1 MEISSFK
8 CLADLGMGDP
18 FLMQQWPHVDSIGD
32 LSSISTNSTF
42 SEGYN
47 IDTNQSYYYDNNN
60 NNTMSSHQPV
70 LDFDYSNVRPSKQLK
85 IAKDDRFSCS
95 PPSDSVNL
103 VNSGLVKPKEE
114 TWYNSSGGALN
125 FSSPESVIS
134 TGSQNHVLKRASTG
148 ANGSRLPQDHIMAER
163 KRREKLSQRFIT
175 LATLVPGLKKM
186 DKASV
191 LGDAINHIKQ
201 LQEKVKALEEQ
212 TRKKSTI
219 ESMVLVRKYEVT
231 CAAHSSSE
239 NSTTDE
245 QSISS
250 GPTTTESFPEIEARF
265 CHRDVLISIHCGKRK
280 GVLEKTVAEIEKL
293 HLSVVNSS
301 IMSFG
306 DSALNITVVA
316 QKDGESDMSMKE
328 LVQNLRGALKI
339 FV

>member
-1 MEISSFK
+1 
-8 CLADLGMGDP
+8 MGDP
-18 FLMQQWPHVDSIGD
+18 FLMQQWPHVDSIGN

-42 SEGYN
+42 SENYN
-47 IDTNQSYYYDNNN
+47 IDNNQSYYNYNNNN

-70 LDFDYSNVRPSKQLK
+70 LDFNNIRPSKQLK
-85 IAKDDRFSCS
+85 IVKDDGFSYS

-103 VNSGLVKPKEE
+103 VNSGLLEPKEE
-114 TWYNSSGGALN
+114 IWYNSSGGALN
-125 FSSPESVIS
+125 FSSPESIIS
-134 TGSQNHVLKRASTG
+134 TGSQNHVVKRGSTG

-250 GPTTTESFPEIEARF
+250 GPTSTESFPEIEARF
-265 CHRDVLISIHCGKRK
+265 CDRDVLISIHCEKRK

-316 QKDGESDMSMKE
+316 QKDDESDMSMKD
-328 LVQNLRGALKI
+328 LVKNLRDALKI